1 VPGDERK
8 PADVHADRAVEVS
21 RQGARPTPQ
30 TVQERIAIGVPKD
43 LAALPMAVI
52 VERWGRYRGL
62 SAEQIQYALTVYRGR
77 R

>member
-1 VPGDERK
+1 
-8 PADVHADRAVEVS
+8 VS

-43 LAALPMAVI
+43 IAALPMAVI
-52 VERWGRYRGL
+52 VERWGKFRGL
-62 SAEQIQYALTVYRGR
+62 SLSQINYALTIYRGR